1 MKNRRIHLQL
11 MLASIFSLWYCA
23 NPGTPSGGPKDE
35 KPPVLVNSIPKQNA
49 LNFNGKTIELEFDEL
64 IQLKDANQKFVVS
77 PPVNKRPI
85 IDPRGKRIR
94 ITFEEELQPATT
106 YTLDFADAISDNN
119 EGNIL
124 QNFRFSFSTGESTD
138 SMVIAG
144 NLFDAYD
151 LSPADGILVF
161 LHKNLEDSAFVKLVP
176 NRIAKTDAKGRFS
189 IQNVAPGEYRLY
201 ALDDLNRNYKFDQRG
216 EQIAFMKDVVVPSYE
231 YREVNDSI
239 APDSV
244 VTHKQLF
251 YLPDSIQMHLFKEKP
266 VDQYLKSEE
275 RKQANKLSFMFNLP
289 LSRNARFTFP
299 GRAQNDQPFVMER
312 SLQNDTVT
320 LWLTDSL
327 MYKQDSLK
335 IAINYPVLDSLM
347 QPTERIDTLD
357 MWHFTVEQKKRR
369 KKDEKEVV
377 PDLKLNISPTID
389 LYAPLAIMLPTPAK
403 YADQAGLKLYAKS
416 DTTKGALNYTFEQDT
431 MNVRRYR
438 VQYSWQPGEEY
449 VLAIDSAAFV
459 DFYGVAN
466 KPTNHNF
473 SIRKLDSYG
482 TLYINVANPKPNYLL
497 QIIGRD
503 EKVVRQGYVPA
514 SGKIAFR
521 YIKVGE
527 YMLKI
532 IDDNNRNGIWD
543 TGEYATGLLPE
554 AVFYYPEKVN
564 VRANWDIK
572 IEIDRELFDV
582 YEFSQK
588 FRKPISTRKKQ

>member
-1 MKNRRIHLQL
+1 MLLI
-11 MLASIFSLWYCA
+11 LASLFSLWYCA
-23 NPGTPSGGPKDE
+23 NPGTPTGGPKDE

-119 EGNIL
+119 ESNIL
-124 QNFRFSFSTGESTD
+124 ENFRFSFSTGESTD

-189 IQNVAPGEYRLY
+189 IQNVAPGEYRLF

-216 EQIAFMKDVVVPSYE
+216 EQIAFVKEVVVPSFE
-231 YREVNDSI
+231 YRMVNDSVAI
-239 APDSV
+239 DSV
-244 VTHKQLF
+244 VAREQLF

-289 LSRNARFTFP
+289 LSRNARFSFP
-299 GRAQNDQPFVMER
+299 GRTENDQPFVMER

-327 MYKQDSLK
+327 MYNQDSLK
-335 IAINYPVLDSLM
+335 IAVNYPALDSLLN
-347 QPTERIDTLD
+347 PIERIDTLD

-369 KKDEKEVV
+369 KKDEKEEIPALKINV
-377 PDLKLNISPTID
+377 PSTID
-389 LYAPLAIMLPTPAK
+389 LYAPLNIVLPTPAK
-403 YADQAGLKLYAKS
+403 YADQAGLKLFLKS
-416 DTTKGALNYTFEQDT
+416 DTLQNNLTFSFEQDT
-431 MNVRRYR
+431 LNVRRYKL
-438 VQYSWQPGEEY
+438 QYNWQPGEEY
-449 VLAIDSAAFV
+449 VLAMDSASFI

-466 KPTNHNF
+466 KPTSHNF

-482 TLYINVANPKPNYLL
+482 TLYINVANPQPNYLI
-497 QIIGRD
+497 QIINRD
-503 EKVVRQGYVPA
+503 EKVLRQSYVPA

-527 YMLKI
+527 YMLKMV
-532 IDDNNRNGIWD
+532 DDTNRNGVWD
-543 TGEYATGLLPE
+543 TGDYATQLLPE
-554 AVFYYPEKVN
+554 EVFYYPEKVN

-572 IEIDRELFDV
+572 IEMDRALFNI

>member
-1 MKNRRIHLQL
+1 
-11 MLASIFSLWYCA
+11 MLVSLFSLWYCA
-23 NPGTPSGGPKDE
+23 NPGTPTGGPKDE
-35 KPPVLVNSIPKQNA
+35 KPPVLVASTPEENARNFKGNS
-49 LNFNGKTIELEFDEL
+49 IELEFDEL

-77 PPVNKRPI
+77 PPLNKRPI

-94 ITFEEELQPATT
+94 VTFEEELQPATT

-124 QNFRFSFSTGESTD
+124 ENFRFSFSTGESTD

-144 NLFDAYD
+144 NLFDAID

-176 NRIAKTDAKGRFS
+176 NRIAKTDAQGRFS

-216 EQIAFMKDVVVPSYE
+216 EQIAFLKKVVVPSFE
-231 YREVNDSI
+231 YRMVNDSV

-244 VTHKQLF
+244 VAREQLF
-251 YLPDSIQMHLFKEKP
+251 YLPDSLQMHLFREKP
-266 VDQYLKSEE
+266 VDQYLKTEE
-275 RKQANKLSFMFNLP
+275 RKQANKLSFIFNLP

-299 GRAQNDQPFVMER
+299 GRTQNDQPFVVER

-335 IAINYPVLDSLM
+335 IAVNYPALDSLLN
-347 QPTERIDTLD
+347 PIERIDTLD

-369 KKDEKEVV
+369 KKDEKEEV
-377 PDLKLNISPTID
+377 PALKINMPSTID
-389 LYAPLAIMLPTPAK
+389 LYAPLNIILPTPAK
-403 YADQAGLKLYAKS
+403 YADQAGLRLFLKS
-416 DTTKGALNYTFEQDT
+416 DTLQSNLTFSFEQDT
-431 MNVRRYR
+431 LNVRRYKL
-438 VQYSWQPGEEY
+438 QHNWQPGEEY
-449 VLAIDSAAFV
+449 VLAMDSASFI

-466 KPTNHNF
+466 KPISQNF

-482 TLYINVANPKPNYLL
+482 TLYINVANPQPNYLL
-497 QIIGRD
+497 QIMGRD
-503 EKVVRQGYVPA
+503 EKVLRQSYVPA

-532 IDDNNRNGIWD
+532 VDDTNRNGIWN
-543 TGEYATGLLPE
+543 TGDYATQLLPE
-554 AVFYYPEKVN
+554 EVFYYPEKVN

-572 IEIDRELFDV
+572 IEMDRALFDV
-582 YEFSQK
+582 YEFSKK

>member
-1 MKNRRIHLQL
+1 MLLI
-11 MLASIFSLWYCA
+11 LASLFSLWYCA
-23 NPGTPSGGPKDE
+23 NPGTPTGGPKDE

-119 EGNIL
+119 ESNIL
-124 QNFRFSFSTGESTD
+124 ENFRFSFSTGESTD

-189 IQNVAPGEYRLY
+189 IQNVAPGEYRLF

-216 EQIAFMKDVVVPSYE
+216 EQIAFVKEVVVPSFE
-231 YREVNDSI
+231 YRMVNDSVAI
-239 APDSV
+239 DSV
-244 VTHKQLF
+244 VAREQLF

-289 LSRNARFTFP
+289 LNRNARFSFP
-299 GRAQNDQPFVMER
+299 GRTQNDQPFVMER

-327 MYKQDSLK
+327 MYNQDSLK
-335 IAINYPVLDSLM
+335 IAVNYPALDSLLN
-347 QPTERIDTLD
+347 PIERIDTLD

-369 KKDEKEVV
+369 KKDEKEEIPALKINV
-377 PDLKLNISPTID
+377 PSTID
-389 LYAPLAIMLPTPAK
+389 LYAPLNIVLPTPAK
-403 YADQAGLKLYAKS
+403 YADQAGLKLFLKS
-416 DTTKGALNYTFEQDT
+416 DTLQNNLTFSFEQDT
-431 MNVRRYR
+431 LNVRRYKL
-438 VQYSWQPGEEY
+438 QYNWQPGEEY
-449 VLAIDSAAFV
+449 VLAMDSASFI

-466 KPTNHNF
+466 KPTSHNF

-482 TLYINVANPKPNYLL
+482 TLYINVANPQPNYLI
-497 QIIGRD
+497 QIINRD
-503 EKVVRQGYVPA
+503 EKVLRQSYVPA

-532 IDDNNRNGIWD
+532 VDDTNRNGVWD
-543 TGEYATGLLPE
+543 TGDYATQLLPE
-554 AVFYYPEKVN
+554 EVFYYPEKVN

-572 IEIDRELFDV
+572 IEMDRALFDV

>member
-1 MKNRRIHLQL
+1 MKNRRIHLL
-11 MLASIFSLWYCA
+11 LILASLFSLWYCA
-23 NPGTPSGGPKDE
+23 NPGTPTGGPKDE
-35 KPPVLVNSIPKQNA
+35 KPPVLVNSTPKQNA

-85 IDPRGKRIR
+85 IDPRGKNIR

-119 EGNIL
+119 ESNIL
-124 QNFRFSFSTGESTD
+124 DNFRFSFSTGESTD
-138 SMVIAG
+138 SMAVSG

-151 LSPADGILVF
+151 LSPADGILMF
-161 LHKNLEDSAFVKLVP
+161 LHRNLEDSAFVKLVP

-216 EQIAFMKDVVVPSYE
+216 EQIAFVKEVVVPSFE
-231 YREVNDSI
+231 YRMVNDSI
-239 APDSV
+239 TPDSIV
-244 VTHKQLF
+244 AREQLF
-251 YLPDSIQMHLFKEKP
+251 YTPDSIQMHLFKEKP

-289 LSRNARFTFP
+289 LSRNARFAFP
-299 GRAQNDQPFVMER
+299 GRPQNDQPFVMER

-335 IAINYPVLDSLM
+335 IAVNYPALDSLLN
-347 QPTERIDTLD
+347 PIERIDTLD

-369 KKDEKEVV
+369 KKDEKEEIPALKINV
-377 PDLKLNISPTID
+377 PSTID
-389 LYAPLAIMLPTPAK
+389 LYAPLNIILPTPAK
-403 YADQAGLKLYAKS
+403 YADQAGLKLFLKS
-416 DTTKGALNYTFEQDT
+416 DTLQNNLTFNFEQDT
-431 MNVRRYR
+431 LNVRRYKL
-438 VQYSWQPGEEY
+438 QYNWQPGEEY
-449 VLAIDSAAFV
+449 VLAMDSATFI

-466 KPTNHNF
+466 KPINQNF

-482 TLYINVANPKPNYLL
+482 TLYINVANPQPNYLI
-497 QIIGRD
+497 QIINRD
-503 EKVVRQGYVPA
+503 EKVLRQSYVPT

-527 YMLKI
+527 YMLKMV
-532 IDDNNRNGIWD
+532 DDTNRNGVWD
-543 TGEYATGLLPE
+543 TGDYANHTLPE
-554 AVFYYPEKVN
+554 TVFYYPEKVN

-572 IEIDRELFDV
+572 IEMDRALFNI

>member
-1 MKNRRIHLQL
+1 MLLI
-11 MLASIFSLWYCA
+11 LASLFSLWYCA
-23 NPGTPSGGPKDE
+23 NPGTPTGGPKDE

-119 EGNIL
+119 ESNIL
-124 QNFRFSFSTGESTD
+124 ENFRFSFSTGESTD

-161 LHKNLEDSAFVKLVP
+161 LHKNIEDSAFVKLVP

-189 IQNVAPGEYRLY
+189 IQNVAPGEYRLF

-216 EQIAFMKDVVVPSYE
+216 EQIAFVKEVVVPSFE
-231 YREVNDSI
+231 YRMVNDSVAI
-239 APDSV
+239 DSV
-244 VTHKQLF
+244 VAREQLF

-289 LSRNARFTFP
+289 LSRNARFSFP
-299 GRAQNDQPFVMER
+299 GRTENDQPFVMER

-327 MYKQDSLK
+327 MYNQDSLK
-335 IAINYPVLDSLM
+335 IAVNYPALDSLLN
-347 QPTERIDTLD
+347 PIERIDTLD

-369 KKDEKEVV
+369 KKDEKEEIPALKINV
-377 PDLKLNISPTID
+377 PSTID
-389 LYAPLAIMLPTPAK
+389 LYAPLNIVLPTPAK
-403 YADQAGLKLYAKS
+403 YADQAGLKLFLKS
-416 DTTKGALNYTFEQDT
+416 DTLQNNLTFSFEQDT
-431 MNVRRYR
+431 LNVRRYKL
-438 VQYSWQPGEEY
+438 QYNWQPGEEY
-449 VLAIDSAAFV
+449 VLAMDSASFI

-466 KPTNHNF
+466 KPTSHNF

-482 TLYINVANPKPNYLL
+482 TLYINVANPQPNDLI
-497 QIIGRD
+497 QIINRD
-503 EKVVRQGYVPA
+503 EKVLRQSYVPA

-527 YMLKI
+527 YMLKMV
-532 IDDNNRNGIWD
+532 DDTNRNGVWD
-543 TGEYATGLLPE
+543 TGDYATQLLPE
-554 AVFYYPEKVN
+554 EVFYYPEKVN

-572 IEIDRELFDV
+572 IEMDRALFDV